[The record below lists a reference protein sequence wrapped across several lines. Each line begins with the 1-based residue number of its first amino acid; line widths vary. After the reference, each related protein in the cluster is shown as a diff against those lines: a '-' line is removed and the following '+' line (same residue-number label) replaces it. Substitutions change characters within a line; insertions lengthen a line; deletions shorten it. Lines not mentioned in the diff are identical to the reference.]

1 MSNQSQKHGFTF
13 ENYIRKYIFNLPE
26 KSNDT
31 SIHDICKE
39 HNCYNNNENCSI
51 KTTKSNIIYCSDI
64 LRFYNYNFDE
74 KNTIIVVQYLQ
85 IENRK
90 HVKHIYEINYNK
102 ECHELLFGNLP
113 LCEIEKYVNNVKS
126 IPKNINGDKAK
137 SIFNYLEEKDKLNE
151 KYNFKININPKI
163 DSKNQRRVQCSINNF
178 ENVLQKFITYKSTTT
193 EPNILRKKPILP
205 FINSATRKRN

>member
-13 ENYIRKYIFNLPE
+13 ENYIRKHVFNLSE

-31 SIHDICKE
+31 SIHDIRKE
-39 HNCYNNNENCSI
+39 QNCYNNNENCSI
-51 KTTKSNIIYCSDI
+51 KTTKNNIIYCSDI

-102 ECHELLFGNLP
+102 ECHQLLFGNLP
-113 LCEIEKYVNNVKS
+113 LYEIENYVNNVKS
-126 IPKNINGDKAK
+126 IPKNITVDKAK
-137 SIFNYLEEKDKLNE
+137 SKFNYLEEKDKLNK
-151 KYNFKININPKI
+151 KYNFKININPKV
-163 DSKNQRRVQCSINNF
+163 DSKKQRRVQCSITNF
-178 ENVLQKFITYKSTTT
+178 ESVLQKFITYKSSYI
-193 EPNILRKKPILP
+193 EPNIIRNIPILP